1 MNGSEAVMRL
11 ERVHDEEDLKDAHA
25 RVTITKMAL

>member
-1 MNGSEAVMRL
+1 MNGCEAVMSL
-11 ERVHDEEDLKDAHA
+11 ERVHDEEDLKEAPA

>member
-11 ERVHDEEDLKDAHA
+11 EKVHDEEDLKDAPA

>member
-1 MNGSEAVMRL
+1 MNGCEAVMSL